1 MKKFYIML
9 KRNEERIASV
19 MRVLF
24 LLGAIF
30 MYVYFP
36 FSRLLYWVALSMG
49 MIVFIS
55 ISRKIFAQQFTEEHD
70 IFVDIWIF
78 IYDAVIVAIILCT
91 GCFFRH
97 ILSLNHNLPWLIFG
111 IDFVFLYF
119 DIKDWIHQSKRM
131 NYKSWVKYRPG

>member
-1 MKKFYIML
+1 MKKFYVTV
-9 KRNEERIASV
+9 KRNEGRIASA

-24 LLGAIF
+24 LLFGIF

-36 FSRLLYWVALSMG
+36 FSRLLYWVALLIG
-49 MIVFIS
+49 MVVFAS
-55 ISRKIFAQQFTEEHD
+55 ISRKMFAPTFTEEHD
-70 IFVDIWIF
+70 IFVDICIF
-78 IYDAVIVAIILCT
+78 IFDVVIILVALSV

-131 NYKSWVKYRPG
+131 QYKSWVKYRPG

>member
-1 MKKFYIML
+1 ML
-9 KRNEERIASV
+9 KINEERIASV

-36 FSRLLYWVALSMG
+36 FSLLLYWVALSIG
-49 MIVFIS
+49 MIVFVS
-55 ISRKIFAQQFTEEHD
+55 ISRKIFAQQFSEEHD

-78 IYDAVIVAIILCT
+78 IYDAVIVAIILCAR
-91 GCFFRH
+91 CFFRH
-97 ILSLNHNLPWLIFG
+97 ILSLHHNLPWLIFG

-119 DIKDWIHQSKRM
+119 DIKDWIYQTKRM
-131 NYKSWVKYRPG
+131 KYKSWIKYRPG